1 MRQGGFFR
9 FDPLPFDEFIP
20 PSAMFNLVRL
30 ILCLLL
36 AALAGCASYDR
47 RLNSSTTQYLS
58 PGGQVVAKQ
67 SQVGFTDNVSYWDGD
82 GVSGSPSITID
93 LGEQK
98 AFFYKG
104 GRLVGVSMISSG
116 REGYSTPPGQ
126 FKIIQKNKDHV
137 SNLYGD
143 YVDGGGNVVVSNVGV
158 KRDPM
163 PLGTRFRGAPMPYFM
178 RIHGGVGMHAGF
190 LPGFPASHG
199 CIRMPE
205 RMAEIFF
212 ANVSHGTPVRVVN

>member
-1 MRQGGFFR
+1 MNYQ
-9 FDPLPFDEFIP
+9 
-20 PSAMFNLVRL
+20 RL

-36 AALAGCASYDR
+36 VGLAGCASYDR
-47 RLNSSTTQYLS
+47 RLTSSTTQYLGS
-58 PGGQVVAKQ
+58 SGQVVAKP
-67 SQVGFTDNVSYWDGD
+67 SSVGMVDTVSYWDGD
-82 GVSGSPSITID
+82 GIPGSPSITID
-93 LGEQK
+93 LREQK
-98 AFFYKG
+98 AFFYKSG
-104 GRLVGVSMISSG
+104 KLVGVSMISSG
-116 REGYSTPPGQ
+116 REGYSTPSGS

-143 YVDGGGNVVVSNVGV
+143 YVDGGGNVVVANVGV
-158 KRDPM
+158 KRDPK
-163 PLGTRFRGAPMPYFM
+163 PPGTKFRGAPMPYFM

>member
-1 MRQGGFFR
+1 MKM
-9 FDPLPFDEFIP
+9 
-20 PSAMFNLVRL
+20 SVRL
-30 ILCLLL
+30 GIALLL
-36 AALAGCASYDR
+36 VALSGCASYDR
-47 RLNSSTTQYLS
+47 RLTSSSTRYLTS
-58 PGGQVVAKQ
+58 DGQVETKP
-67 SQVGFTDNVSYWDGD
+67 SNVGIADTVSYWDGD
-82 GVSGSPSITID
+82 GVAGSPSITID

-116 REGYSTPPGQ
+116 REGYSTPSGN
-126 FKIIQKNKDHV
+126 FKIVQKNKDHV

-143 YVDGGGNVVVSNVGV
+143 YVDSGGNVVVSNVGV
-158 KRDPM
+158 KRDPK
-163 PLGTRFRGAPMPYFM
+163 PAGASFRGAPMPYFM

-212 ANVSHGTPVRVVN
+212 ANVSQGTPVRVVN